1 MSALRSGRPLG
12 LVFALLASLVS
23 GVLLAGPAAA
33 ETVGGEQLAGTKRNV
48 NLLDGAAPLP
58 DIWATT
64 WILADAET
72 GEVLAHKGAHV
83 QRAPASTLKTLTA
96 LTVLPQTSPDDTY
109 VATRKAA
116 NTYGS
121 RVGLKPG
128 KRYTLDQLWN
138 AVFLPSANDA
148 AIAVAEANG
157 GVRKTVRQMNQVA
170 QSLGALD
177 TVAKN
182 TNGLDAPG
190 QLSSAYDLAL
200 IAREGLKRDDFSTYA
215 RTVKA
220 QFPNVR
226 GKGKHTIYTTN
237 RMLLHGWRGAIGVK
251 TGFTSNAGRTFVGA
265 AERKGRTLIVALM
278 GIKESTED
286 AATKLLSWGFKNAD
300 KVEPV
305 GTLVE
310 PNTVG
315 TAARTADTK
324 PDNSSSAPDA
334 EPNAD
339 DTSAATSADLAPG
352 ETTSASVLPLGIAGV
367 VILVL
372 GGAVAL
378 VLRRRSL
385 TRDRARHAA

>member
-1 MSALRSGRPLG
+1 MSALPTGRPLA
-12 LVFALLASLVS
+12 LVFALVASLVS
-23 GVLLAGPAAA
+23 ALALAGPAAA
-33 ETVGGEQLAGTKRNV
+33 QTVGGEQLAGPKRNV
-48 NLLDGAAPLP
+48 NLLDGAAPVP
-58 DIWATT
+58 DVWAKT
-64 WILADAET
+64 WIIADADT

-96 LTVLPQTSPDDTY
+96 LTVLPQTSPEDTY
-109 VATRKAA
+109 VATRQAA

-128 KRYTLDQLWN
+128 RTYTLDQLWN

-157 GVRKTVRQMNQVA
+157 GVRKTVRQMNDVA

-200 IAREGLKRDDFSTYA
+200 IAREGLKREDFSAYA

-220 QFPNVR
+220 QFPNVK

-237 RMLLHGWRGAIGVK
+237 RMLLRGWRGAIGVK
-251 TGFTSNAGRTFVGA
+251 TGYTSQAGRTFVGA
-265 AERKGRTLIVALM
+265 AERRGRTLIVALM
-278 GIKESTED
+278 GISESTEA

-300 KVEPV
+300 KVTPV

-310 PNTVG
+310 PNTV
-315 TAARTADTK
+315 TATGRSADAK
-324 PDNSSSAPDA
+324 PA
-334 EPNAD
+334 EPSSDAATQPGTD
-339 DTSAATSADLAPG
+339 GTSAASSADLAPG
-352 ETTSASVLPLGIAGV
+352 ETTSASVLPLGIAGL

-372 GGAVAL
+372 GGGAAL
-378 VLRRRSL
+378 ILRRRSV
-385 TRDRARHAA
+385 TRARHTA